1 MKTEK
6 NRAYLIII
14 CLLAFT
20 MMFLM
25 NHFTPM
31 HADDYDYS
39 FSFYNGERI
48 QSLKDVFF
56 SQISHYQI
64 QNGRIATLGLAQILL
79 MFNATVID
87 IILSALFVL
96 LGLLILYHAYGFIW
110 DNHYLKL
117 AMIYIALF
125 VFTPSVGQ
133 SYLWTNSASIYL
145 GGVVMILIYLIPY
158 RMVLRNDELGR
169 EQRKGLVYNIVLLVW
184 MILMGFIAGDT
195 NENMSAGLLFAV
207 LGYLIIF
214 HIKKIR
220 IQPWMLGIG
229 NLLGMIAMYFAP
241 GNQKRVSNAGGISL
255 LGIPK
260 RFVLVTALFLEKM
273 WFLVLILAVIIAV
286 IVLFCRTKETDFKLF
301 LISLPAQ
308 GYIYLIGA
316 LASVYSMILL
326 SFFPIK
332 AWSFSVTFSIIVL
345 LSLENELKD
354 LIDNPKSK
362 RLVRV
367 AVTAIILVFCG
378 IYTNAFFT
386 VKSANYENDKR
397 LAIINEAIENGE
409 DTATIPAILDYN
421 KYTPYEESGE
431 LSWDSNEWP
440 NKAIARYYG
449 LKEIIRDDNPYNYK

>member
-1 MKTEK
+1 M
-6 NRAYLIII
+6 N
-14 CLLAFT
+14 
-20 MMFLM
+20 

-48 QSLKDVFF
+48 SSLKDVFY
-56 SQISHYQI
+56 SQISHYQV

-87 IILSALFVL
+87 IILSILFVI

-110 DNHYLKL
+110 GNNYLKL

-125 VFTPSVGQ
+125 VFTPSIGQ

-158 RMVLRNDELGR
+158 RMVLRNVELGR
-169 EQRKGLVYNIVLLVW
+169 APRKGFVYNIALFMW
-184 MILMGFIAGDT
+184 MLIMGFIAGDT

-207 LGYLIIF
+207 LVYLIVFRIN
-214 HIKKIR
+214 KIR
-220 IQPWMLGIG
+220 IQPWMFGIG

-241 GNQKRVSNAGGISL
+241 GNQKRVSNAGGINIW
-255 LGIPK
+255 GIPK
-260 RFVLVTALFLEKM
+260 RLVLVTALFLEKM
-273 WFLVLILAVIIAV
+273 WFLILILAVVIAV
-286 IVLFCRTKETDFKLF
+286 IVLFYRSKDIDIKGLLLSF
-301 LISLPAQ
+301 PAH
-308 GYIYLIGA
+308 GYVYLIGA

-332 AWSFSVTFSIIVL
+332 AWSFCVVFSVVAL
-345 LSLENELKD
+345 LSFANELKG
-354 LIDNPKSK
+354 LVENPKNK
-362 RLVRV
+362 KIIGV
-367 AVTAIILVFCG
+367 AVITIMLVFCG

-397 LAIINEAIENGE
+397 LAIIYEAIENGE
-409 DTATIPAILDYN
+409 DTATIPAIIDYN
-421 KYTPYEESGE
+421 KYTPYEISGE
-431 LSWDSNEWP
+431 LSWDSSEWP
-440 NKAIARYYG
+440 NKSIARYYG
-449 LKEIIRDDNPYNYK
+449 LKEIIRDDNPYDYK

>member
-1 MKTEK
+1 MGIKR
-6 NRAYLIII
+6 NRVYFILI
-14 CLLAFT
+14 CVVAFM

-48 QSLKDVFF
+48 HSLKDVLY
-56 SQISHYQI
+56 SQISHYQV
-64 QNGRIATLGLAQILL
+64 QNGRIATLGFAQILL

-87 IILSALFVL
+87 IILSVLFVL

-110 DNHYLKL
+110 DNSYLKL
-117 AMIYIALF
+117 ALIYIALF

-158 RMVLRNDELGR
+158 RMVLRNVELGR
-169 EQRKGLVYNIVLLVW
+169 EQRRGFVYNIVLFIW
-184 MILMGFIAGDT
+184 MLFMGLIAGDT

-207 LGYLIIF
+207 IGYLIVF
-214 HIKKIR
+214 RIKKIR

-241 GNQKRVSNAGGISL
+241 GNQKRVSNAGGINIW
-255 LGIPK
+255 GIPK
-260 RFVLVTALFLEKM
+260 RLILVTALFLEKM
-273 WFLVLILAVIIAV
+273 WFLILILSVVIAV
-286 IVLFCRTKETDFKLF
+286 IVLFYRTKDLDIKALLLTF
-301 LISLPAQ
+301 PAQ
-308 GYIYLIGA
+308 GYVYLIGA

-332 AWSFSVTFSIIVL
+332 AWSFCVAFSIIVL
-345 LSLENELKD
+345 VSFANELKS

-362 RLVRV
+362 RLIGV
-367 AVTAIILVFCG
+367 ALIAIILVFGG

-397 LAIINEAIENGE
+397 LAIINEAIKNGE
-409 DTATIPAILDYN
+409 DSATIPAILDYN
-421 KYTPYEESGE
+421 KYTPYEGSGE
-431 LSWDSNEWP
+431 LSWDSSEWP
-440 NKAIARYYG
+440 NKSIARYYG
-449 LKEIIRDDNPYNYK
+449 LKEIIRNDNPYYYK